1 MPLQF
6 ILGSSG
12 SGKSRYLYETVIKES
27 LAAPKENFLILVP
40 EQFTMEIQRNLTEL
54 HPRKGILN
62 IDVLSFQRLA
72 LRVLEDLGADR
83 RRILEETGKNLVIRR
98 AAMEHRKELTLLG
111 GSMEKNGYISQ
122 VKSMISELAQYRIE
136 PEIMDGILE
145 SLKDQPRLYYK
156 WKDIGILYHA
166 FQEQMAKEY
175 VTAEELLEVLA
186 EHAGESR
193 LLSGCTIALDGYT
206 GFTPIQLAL
215 LKKLLPLAKK
225 IQVTVTVDPRTDW
238 GRQGK
243 MHELFYLSQK
253 TIQSLTNL
261 CKETGTELLEPVIL
275 GRRGVRRFEGRPA
288 LAFLESHLFRAGKSF
303 FAGGTSYPEDPSGEI
318 SIHACADPREEAEF
332 AARTI
337 LSLRQEKGLAF
348 REIALISG
356 DMETYAREIRRIFPK
371 YGIPCFIDETKRV
384 LLNPFLE
391 FIKAAMEMLIRDFS
405 YETVFRFLRC
415 GLLDV
420 HKESLDDVENY
431 VLAAGIR
438 GYSMWKK
445 EWTQETRSFS
455 GEDLPRLNAFREA
468 FLEKTEVYCETMK
481 GKKLTVRQRT
491 ESLYRFIA
499 GEKLQQ
505 KLAVM
510 EEDFEKQGKMD
521 EAKVY
526 HQIYGTVISLF
537 DKMVEFLGDEIISL
551 KDYKELLEAGFED
564 SRVGL
569 IPPSLDEVLVGDME
583 RTRLKNIQVL
593 IFLGLNEGIVP
604 SSGKGSGILSE
615 EERSF
620 LSDQGVTLA
629 PGTRENSFVERFY
642 LYLHLTKPSERLY
655 LTMAKADLEGKA
667 MRPSYVV
674 GRIQRLF
681 PELSVTDEEADQS
694 FKKRVWTPENGLS
707 CLTEG
712 ILKMKEGEF
721 SPEFQELYLWYNKEP
736 KWKEKLERLL
746 HAAFAGNEDSGIGR
760 EAAKALYGNVL
771 INSVSRLET
780 FAACACEHFLR
791 YGLRLTERETLEFAP
806 VDMGNLF
813 HKALEIFSEKVEAS
827 EWTWFDLPD
836 EEAEKLTEEA
846 VSAAA
851 AFIHSPGL
859 KKDSRSAYALKRIRR
874 IMGRTIW
881 ALLMQ
886 IRSGMFE
893 PGNFEVPFSAIE
905 NLEAVNLSLPD
916 NTKMKLK
923 GRIDRIDYCENEEEV
938 FVKVVD
944 YKSGNTKFDL
954 AAFYYGLQLQL
965 MVYLNAALELE
976 RRAKKEKT
984 VTPAGIFYY
993 HVEDPLLELS
1003 GDEDP
1008 DEIRKQ
1014 LLKELKV
1021 NGLVN
1026 SREEIIK
1033 SMDRFLQGTS
1043 SVIPVSVNKD
1053 GSLGKASRTASTKQ
1067 FAAMSAYAGKKMQE
1081 LGSEILKGKA
1091 ERLPYERKNQTACDY
1106 CVFRSVCGFDLKDK
1120 NMKFRRLEDLSA
1132 DEALRKIEEEMK

>member
-1 MPLQF
+1 MP
-6 ILGSSG
+6 S
-12 SGKSRYLYETVIKES
+12 
-27 LAAPKENFLILVP
+27 
-40 EQFTMEIQRNLTEL
+40 
-54 HPRKGILN
+54 
-62 IDVLSFQRLA
+62 
-72 LRVLEDLGADR
+72 
-83 RRILEETGKNLVIRR
+83 
-98 AAMEHRKELTLLG
+98 
-111 GSMEKNGYISQ
+111 
-122 VKSMISELAQYRIE
+122 
-136 PEIMDGILE
+136 
-145 SLKDQPRLYYK
+145 
-156 WKDIGILYHA
+156 
-166 FQEQMAKEY
+166 
-175 VTAEELLEVLA
+175 
-186 EHAGESR
+186 
-193 LLSGCTIALDGYT
+193 
-206 GFTPIQLAL
+206 
-215 LKKLLPLAKK
+215 
-225 IQVTVTVDPRTDW
+225 
-238 GRQGK
+238 
-243 MHELFYLSQK
+243 
-253 TIQSLTNL
+253 
-261 CKETGTELLEPVIL
+261 
-275 GRRGVRRFEGRPA
+275 
-288 LAFLESHLFRAGKSF
+288 AGK
-303 FAGGTSYPEDPSGEI
+303 GG
-318 SIHACADPREEAEF
+318 
-332 AARTI
+332 
-337 LSLRQEKGLAF
+337 
-348 REIALISG
+348 
-356 DMETYAREIRRIFPK
+356 
-371 YGIPCFIDETKRV
+371 
-384 LLNPFLE
+384 
-391 FIKAAMEMLIRDFS
+391 
-405 YETVFRFLRC
+405 
-415 GLLDV
+415 
-420 HKESLDDVENY
+420 
-431 VLAAGIR
+431 
-438 GYSMWKK
+438 
-445 EWTQETRSFS
+445 
-455 GEDLPRLNAFREA
+455 
-468 FLEKTEVYCETMK
+468 
-481 GKKLTVRQRT
+481 
-491 ESLYRFIA
+491 
-499 GEKLQQ
+499 
-505 KLAVM
+505 
-510 EEDFEKQGKMD
+510 
-521 EAKVY
+521 
-526 HQIYGTVISLF
+526 
-537 DKMVEFLGDEIISL
+537 
-551 KDYKELLEAGFED
+551 
-564 SRVGL
+564 
-569 IPPSLDEVLVGDME
+569 
-583 RTRLKNIQVL
+583 
-593 IFLGLNEGIVP
+593 
-604 SSGKGSGILSE
+604 GILSE

-721 SPEFQELYLWYNKEP
+721 SPEFQELYLWYSKEP

-771 INSVSRLET
+771 TNSVSRLET

-806 VDMGNLF
+806 VDMGNLL

-827 EWTWFDLPD
+827 EWTWFD
-836 EEAEKLTEEA
+836 
-846 VSAAA
+846 
-851 AFIHSPGL
+851 
-859 KKDSRSAYALKRIRR
+859 
-874 IMGRTIW
+874 TIW
-881 ALLMQ
+881 ALLIQ

-1120 NMKFRRLEDLSA
+1120 SMKFRRLEDLSA